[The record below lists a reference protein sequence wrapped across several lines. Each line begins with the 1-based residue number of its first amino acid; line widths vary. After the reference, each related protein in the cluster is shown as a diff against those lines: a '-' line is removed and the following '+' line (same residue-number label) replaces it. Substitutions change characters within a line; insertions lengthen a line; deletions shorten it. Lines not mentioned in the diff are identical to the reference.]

1 MKSEKMFVW
10 LTISVICSL
19 FLFAGCEP
27 AAKDIAETS
36 VEAEQQIEKPIEEAV
51 EKPVEKAVEKPE
63 VKVSVEEPAEE
74 PVTKVSLDKPVTL
87 ALKFVPGD
95 LTTYKVIIESE
106 RSVQFDEPEPNRS
119 GSRLEMTYFQ
129 RIKSINNKGNASVLI
144 TIKDLKYTSIEKNAQ
159 LVKFDSSLEKDM
171 HNPMANLIGESYTIE
186 LTPSG
191 DVADVTDFSKAQFA
205 IKSASRAG
213 KAATALVQKNSIKD
227 RHEIISLPAADK
239 NQLKPSDNWS
249 KLKSFDFGMMG
260 SKSFERIYT
269 LKEVNQVGSQE
280 EAIVEMEGIPTAE
293 TLKDQRDDQRDAF
306 ASMADSTDTYT
317 GRLKLDLNTGKV
329 EEFREELV
337 TQWVIVSPDSRPGSG
352 EAPEALIMKSTHL
365 YSLERVD

>member
-1 MKSEKMFVW
+1 MKSEKIFVW
-10 LTISVICSL
+10 QTILVICLL

-27 AAKDIAETS
+27 AARDIAEAG
-36 VEAEQQIEKPIEEAV
+36 VETEKQVEKPVEQAV
-51 EKPVEKAVEKPE
+51 EKPVEKVVEKPE

-74 PVTKVSLDKPVTL
+74 PVAKVSLDKPVAL

-95 LTTYKVIIESE
+95 LTTYKVVVESE

-144 TIKDLKYTSIEKNAQ
+144 TIKDLKFTSIEKNAP
-159 LVKFDSSLEKDM
+159 LVKFDSSVKGDM
-171 HNPMANLIGESYTIE
+171 HNPMARLIGESYTIE

-191 DVADVTDFSKAQFA
+191 DVADVTDFAKAQFA

-213 KAATALVQKNSIKD
+213 KAATALVQKKSIKD
-227 RHEIISLPAADK
+227 RHEIVSLPAADK

-260 SKSFERIYT
+260 SKSFERIYK
-269 LKEVNQVGSQE
+269 LKEVNQVGNQE
-280 EAIVEMEGIPTAE
+280 EAIVEMEGIPSAE
-293 TLKDQRDDQRDAF
+293 TLKDQREAQRDAF
-306 ASMADSTDTYT
+306 ANMADSTDTYT
-317 GRLKLDLNTGKV
+317 GRLKLDLTTGKV

-352 EAPEALIMKSTHL
+352 EAPEALIMKSTQLH
-365 YSLERVD
+365 SLERVD